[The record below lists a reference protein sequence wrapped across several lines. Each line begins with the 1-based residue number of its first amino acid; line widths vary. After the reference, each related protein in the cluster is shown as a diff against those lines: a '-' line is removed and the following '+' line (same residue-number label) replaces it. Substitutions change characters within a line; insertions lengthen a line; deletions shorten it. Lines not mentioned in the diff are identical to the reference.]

1 MSTIDIS
8 PITSRMGVEI
18 TGVDLLGELSET
30 VIHEIRP
37 VVQHLYRHIENL
49 NFHARFHLSEN
60 SIGVWGN

>member
-18 TGVDLLGELSET
+18 TGVDLLEELSET